1 MQHRQKKRKFVKK
14 IFALVDP
21 PPTIL
26 RPANVSVLPGYD
38 VTLTCLARSTVEHN
52 MTWYRAR
59 DYDGLRNDSRVA
71 FLRNGSLSIRY
82 VCAARAP
89 VTTACPH
96 SPPPKIYKTLC
107 RPLQEKNMD
116 ISDT

>member
-59 DYDGLRNDSRVA
+59 DYDSLRNDSRVA

-82 VCAARAP
+82 VCAAGESSRTLNESFLVQLII
-89 VTTACPH
+89 VTLSIT
-96 SPPPKIYKTLC
+96 SSITLFVM
-107 RPLQEKNMD
+107 LYV
-116 ISDT
+116 